1 MALLTTYI
9 LFFACLFL
17 LPIQEYSPALT
28 TMSTPSQYLPAT
40 LEPPAETDYD
50 EGEEEYEDY
59 PDQNNYQA
67 TSSAGKK

>member
-1 MALLTTYI
+1 
-9 LFFACLFL
+9 
-17 LPIQEYSPALT
+17 
-28 TMSTPSQYLPAT
+28 MSTPSQYLPAT

-50 EGEEEYEDY
+50 DGEEEYEEY

>member
-1 MALLTTYI
+1 LL
-9 LFFACLFL
+9 
-17 LPIQEYSPALT
+17 IQEYSPALT

-40 LEPPAETDYD
+40 LDPPEENDYD
-50 EGEEEYEDY
+50 EGEEEYEY